1 MLKKVINLGGLNALS
16 QGFYRLSILVIYMF
30 STSNNMKSFAI
41 NSTLITFLTV
51 FQSLGVA
58 GLSLAANTYIP
69 KYKNEENIYAKVII
83 NISLFLAIII
93 STISFF
99 SIDFFLD
106 KILASIN
113 ISDLNYNFLAFFVFL
128 LCFSGIFKGFYYAKE
143 KVNYLVVT
151 SFASAFSLLFSYFF
165 LNLDLLNSYLISIVF
180 EFSFL
185 VFFLFKVLEIKALI
199 KIKTPIYYYKELFK
213 FIIPASASGLMLM
226 PVNIIVLYILGFF
239 NSSVVISIF
248 NYGMQIRNLIIF
260 FPSMLGSIFLK
271 ILSESNSKKNFQF
284 MLIINSIVAI
294 VISIFL
300 FIIKLLDLSYL
311 KLIEIDDL
319 AILCLGSILFSINSV
334 VGNKIVSLLKTK
346 IGFYFNV
353 VWALSFIFFTY
364 LSFIF
369 GLISPF
375 LGLFLAY
382 IVLTIVQFLYVR
394 KYINE

>member
-1 MLKKVINLGGLNALS
+1 MLKKIINLGGLNALS

-41 NSTLITFLTV
+41 NSTLITFLTI

-106 KILASIN
+106 KILASVKL
-113 ISDLNYNFLAFFVFL
+113 SDLNYHFLAFFVFL
-128 LCFSGIFKGFYYAKE
+128 LCFSGVFKGFYYAKE

-151 SFASAFSLLFSYFF
+151 SFASAFSLLFSYFVLDF
-165 LNLDLLNSYLISIVF
+165 DLLNSYLISIVF

-185 VFFLFKVLEIKALI
+185 VVFLFKVLDVKALI
-199 KIKTPIYYYKELFK
+199 KLKIPIYYYKELFN

-239 NSSVVISIF
+239 KSSVVISIF

-271 ILSESNSKKNFQF
+271 ILSESNGKKNFQV

-311 KLIEIDDL
+311 KLIEMDDL
-319 AILCLGSILFSINSV
+319 VILCLGSILFSVNSV

-353 VWALSFIFFTY
+353 LWALSFIFFTY